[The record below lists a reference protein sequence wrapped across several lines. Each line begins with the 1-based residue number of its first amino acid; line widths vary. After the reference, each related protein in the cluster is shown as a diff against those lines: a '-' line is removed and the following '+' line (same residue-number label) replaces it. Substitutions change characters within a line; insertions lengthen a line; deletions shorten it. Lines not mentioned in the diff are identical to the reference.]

1 MREKF
6 PVQPHVGIS
15 PTSGRDAMENMQLI
29 CAVEFRLEERIP
41 NTNQW
46 RVFAKAVYTLK
57 RSFASDFDF

>member
-1 MREKF
+1 ML
-6 PVQPHVGIS
+6 
-15 PTSGRDAMENMQLI
+15 LI
-29 CAVEFRLEERIP
+29 QESSDYNNRAVDFRLQERIP